1 MSKINRIFFLNQM
14 TGPLFRELC
23 IDAAKEF
30 EEVCTL
36 YTGHPDTILD
46 FERNNHENLRLIKSV
61 EYNRSSFLTRASS
74 WLMYS
79 AGAFIRI
86 LFAPKDTL
94 LFAVSNPPT
103 LGIVTWLA
111 TRITRHK
118 YIVLV
123 YDIHPDTL
131 VQFGKLSSNSI
142 VTKIWRWFNR
152 VVYQNSLGVY
162 TIGEVMA
169 KRLENNF
176 DVKKTTLGKVGV
188 VPPWADVNT
197 LKPLNKSDNVFAHE
211 VECVDKV
218 TVLYSGNM
226 GISHDIE
233 SMLEA
238 ARILSDED
246 SINFIFIGEG
256 QKWQYV
262 LEKINQHNL
271 RNVKIFPF
279 QPEERLKYTMTVG
292 DISIVALDKG
302 AEGLMIPSKMYYYMA
317 SGAAIV
323 GISTGDNELKK
334 TIIDNNI
341 GIVVE
346 PGSAELLA
354 DGILTLSKD
363 KNKLSEYKK
372 YARITAERQ
381 YSREVCTKKLVKE
394 LKILLK
400 ERNASI

>member
-1 MSKINRIFFLNQM
+1 MNKIRRVFFLNQM

-23 IDAAKEF
+23 IDTAKEF
-30 EEVCTL
+30 KHECTL

-46 FERNNHENLRLIKSV
+46 FENNTHENIRLIKSV
-61 EYNRSSFLTRASS
+61 GYNRSSLLTRVIS
-74 WLMYS
+74 WLLYS
-79 AGAFIRI
+79 AGAFFRI
-86 LFAPKDTL
+86 LFTPRDTL

-103 LGIVTWLA
+103 LGVVTWLA
-111 TRITRHK
+111 TRITGHK

-131 VQFGKLSSNSI
+131 VQFGKLRPNSV
-142 VTKIWRWFNR
+142 VTKIWRWINR
-152 VVYQNSLGVY
+152 IVYHNSLGIY

-176 DVKKTTLGKVGV
+176 DVSKTKLGQVGV
-188 VPPWADVNT
+188 IPPWADVNT
-197 LKPLNKSDNVFAHE
+197 LKPLNKSDNVFANE

-238 ARILSDED
+238 AKILSNED

-262 LEKINQHNL
+262 FDQINEHNL
-271 RNVKIFPF
+271 QNVKIFPF
-279 QPEERLKYTMTVG
+279 QPEEKLKYTMTVG

-317 SGAAIV
+317 SGAAII
-323 GISTGDNELKK
+323 GISSGENDLKK

-341 GIVVE
+341 GISVE
-346 PGSAELLA
+346 PASAQMLA
-354 DGILTLSKD
+354 DKILALSKD
-363 KNKLSEYKK
+363 RHKLSVYKENS
-372 YARITAERQ
+372 RITAEKKF
-381 YSREVCTKKLVKE
+381 SRDICTNIFVEDIKTL
-394 LKILLK
+394 I
-400 ERNASI
+400 S

>member
-1 MSKINRIFFLNQM
+1 MA
-14 TGPLFRELC
+14 GPLFRELC

-30 EEVCTL
+30 KLECTL

-46 FERNNHENLRLIKSV
+46 FEKNTHDNLRLIKSV
-61 EYNRSSFLTRASS
+61 GYNRSSLLTRAIS
-74 WLMYS
+74 WLLYS
-79 AGAFIRI
+79 AGAFLRI
-86 LFAPKDTL
+86 LFTPRDTL

-103 LGIVTWLA
+103 LGVVTWLA
-111 TRITRHK
+111 TLITGHK

-131 VQFGKLSSNSI
+131 VQFGKLSPNSV
-142 VTKIWRWFNR
+142 VTKIWRWINR
-152 VVYQNSLGVY
+152 IVYQNSLGIY
-162 TIGEVMA
+162 TIGKVMA

-176 DVKKTTLGKVGV
+176 DVSKTKLGQVGV
-188 VPPWADVNT
+188 IPPWADVNT

-238 ARILSDED
+238 AKILSDED

-262 LEKINQHNL
+262 LDQINEHNL
-271 RNVKIFPF
+271 QNVKIFPF
-279 QPEERLKYTMTVG
+279 QPEEKLKYTMTVG
-292 DISIVALDKG
+292 DISLVALDKG
-302 AEGLMIPSKMYYYMA
+302 AEGLMIPSKLYYYMA

-323 GISTGDNELKK
+323 GISTGENELNK
-334 TIIDNNI
+334 TIIDNKI
-341 GIVVE
+341 GVAVQ
-346 PGSAELLA
+346 PGSAQVLA
-354 DGILTLSKD
+354 DCILTLSKD
-363 KNKLSEYKK
+363 KNKLIDYKK
-372 YARITAERQ
+372 KARITAEQQ

-400 ERNASI
+400 ESNASV